1 MQWSCFGP
9 IVLFSIWYGIN
20 SPLGRGQL
28 LSPTDK
34 NTGASAPIPS
44 PVLRKREQKAP
55 ISLQALPS
63 GPVLVS
69 ACLAGRACR
78 FDGSANSDDVV
89 GRLVASGRAVLVCP
103 EVDGGLGTPR
113 PPAEIVGGDGADV
126 LAGRARVVASS
137 GRDVTDA
144 YLEGARVAVAA
155 ARRTGARAAIL
166 KARSPSC
173 GRGAIY
179 DGSFSRATR
188 TGDGVTAAL
197 LAANGIEVF
206 TEEQLERAPGPATR

>member
-9 IVLFSIWYGIN
+9 FVLFSIWYGIN

-28 LSPTDK
+28 LSLTDK
-34 NTGASAPIPS
+34 NAGAGAPIPS
-44 PVLRKREQKAP
+44 PVLRKWEQEAL

-89 GRLVASGRAVLVCP
+89 GALVASGRAVLVCP
-103 EVDGGLGTPR
+103 EVDGGLETPR

-126 LAGRARVVASS
+126 LAGRARVVTIS

-144 YLEGARVAVAA
+144 YLEGARVALTAA
-155 ARRTGARAAIL
+155 HRTGARAAIL

-173 GRGAIY
+173 GKGAIY

-188 TGDGVTAAL
+188 AGDGVTAAL
-197 LAANGIEVF
+197 VAANGIEVF
-206 TEEQLERAPGPATR
+206 TEEQLENSDSTWTR